1 MKSLSGGV
9 KCATAVSLAG
19 SLIFGGMVV
28 TSVHVAGA
36 KTNDTNQIEN
46 GKWRME
52 NAGGR
57 TTILRSP
64 FSILHSASSVTDD
77 DIARRWRVVSVSSNP
92 VDASVFAIEQ
102 SNNQTIEQ
110 SPVVWEAA
118 QRRGLRRVARA
129 VVEVAFEV
137 LQQPAEA
144 QRGLGV
150 APHLRVERAD
160 RLQRRTR
167 VRRRAAALPAAT
179 RRFWIFRFIGYSS
192 SKAGGVVQG
201 KV

>member
-9 KCATAVSLAG
+9 KGLAAASLAG
-19 SLIFGGMVV
+19 SLIFGGMTV

-46 GKWRME
+46 GKLRME

-110 SPVVWEAA
+110 SPVVWEAGWFRERFDLVA
-118 QRRGLRRVARA
+118 ERMKRGSMKYNT
-129 VVEVAFEV
+129 
-137 LQQPAEA
+137 AEGDMS
-144 QRGLGV
+144 GL
-150 APHLRVERAD
+150 L
-160 RLQRRTR
+160 LTRTR
-167 VRRRAAALPAAT
+167 N
-179 RRFWIFRFIGYSS
+179 
-192 SKAGGVVQG
+192 
-201 KV
+201 